1 MKVADNGNVGIQ
13 VGTITPLSSF
23 CVNTA
28 GDTNTKAYI
37 QGDTNGLQV
46 KRTGVPNYPFQFGI
60 LGHSDLSSNNSVGIR
75 GQAYS
80 STVTYVGRSWG
91 VWGLAGNATSGYN
104 YGVFGTHYGTND
116 GAGIVGSVNNN
127 QDIYIPGIYAGY
139 FEGDVAV
146 TGIIT
151 AQNITSSDKRLKQN
165 IKSMKNLKSLDKV
178 QLLNPVE
185 YNLKQRYSVSVGD
198 SAKKS
203 RPILDEKSQ
212 QFTKKHFGLIAQEL
226 QEVYPDL
233 VYESPDG
240 MLAVDY
246 VGLIPVLIQSIQEL
260 KSQIDMLTISE
271 SAAVPV
277 KQASK
282 SSGGSTVNDFN
293 TSLEEVKNVS
303 LEQNAPNPFSNNTE
317 IKYSLPQT
325 VNTAYLC
332 IYDLQGRQL
341 KQITL
346 SKRGN
351 NSEIITGSEFTP
363 GIYLYTLIVDGQPT
377 DVKKMILTE

>member
-203 RPILDEKSQ
+203 RQILDEKSQ
-212 QFTKKHFGLIAQEL
+212 QFTKKHFGLIA
-226 QEVYPDL
+226 
-233 VYESPDG
+233 
-240 MLAVDY
+240 
-246 VGLIPVLIQSIQEL
+246 
-260 KSQIDMLTISE
+260 
-271 SAAVPV
+271 
-277 KQASK
+277 
-282 SSGGSTVNDFN
+282 
-293 TSLEEVKNVS
+293 
-303 LEQNAPNPFSNNTE
+303 
-317 IKYSLPQT
+317 
-325 VNTAYLC
+325 
-332 IYDLQGRQL
+332 
-341 KQITL
+341 
-346 SKRGN
+346 
-351 NSEIITGSEFTP
+351 
-363 GIYLYTLIVDGQPT
+363 
-377 DVKKMILTE
+377 

>member
-1 MKVADNGNVGIQ
+1 
-13 VGTITPLSSF
+13 
-23 CVNTA
+23 
-28 GDTNTKAYI
+28 
-37 QGDTNGLQV
+37 
-46 KRTGVPNYPFQFGI
+46 
-60 LGHSDLSSNNSVGIR
+60 
-75 GQAYS
+75 
-80 STVTYVGRSWG
+80 
-91 VWGLAGNATSGYN
+91 
-104 YGVFGTHYGTND
+104 
-116 GAGIVGSVNNN
+116 
-127 QDIYIPGIYAGY
+127 
-139 FEGDVAV
+139 
-146 TGIIT
+146 
-151 AQNITSSDKRLKQN
+151 
-165 IKSMKNLKSLDKV
+165 MKNLKSLDKV

-271 SAAVPV
+271 SAVMSV
-277 KQASK
+277 KQAIK
-282 SSGGSTVNDFN
+282 SSGGSSINDFD